1 MKRLFSAVL
10 ILCLC
15 LAGCGDVSGGSGD
28 MLTFSSDNGYSVS
41 YPEKYTATS
50 LGAHIDFV
58 LMDDE
63 TGTNVTI
70 QHKEKTYSVTSTTK
84 SEFISDMKE
93 EGYDKVEVTTFEK
106 ETINGTPCLVA
117 EFFCRESTVTKVFY
131 DASDNTYIA
140 TLTVLPGTRTSV
152 LADFTNIIR
161 GLEV

>member
-15 LAGCGDVSGGSGD
+15 LAGCGETSGGSGD

-70 QHKEKTYSVTSTTK
+70 QHKEKTDSPASMTK
-84 SEFISDMKE
+84 SEFVFKMKD
-93 EGYDKVEVTTFEK
+93 EGYDKVEITAFEK
-106 ETINGTPCLVA
+106 ESINDVPCLVA
-117 EFFCRESTVTKVFY
+117 EFFCHESTVTKIFY
-131 DASDNTYIA
+131 YASDNTYIA
-140 TLTVLPGTRTSV
+140 TLTLLPGTRSSV
-152 LADFTNIIR
+152 ISDFTNIIR
-161 GLEV
+161 SLNV